1 MVYASDFQQK
11 RNPSNLDSSNLKR
24 MLIFCVIQGSAEV
37 VYMIKSGSTEA
48 APVAARVNVTG
59 LNGRMKRS
67 VFIGQAVRGGRVGRG
82 TCSGPVGRRLPIRQ
96 RQRKDISTRR
106 SRIEEEA
113 KLQARKIDHTVFR
126 EMVAKCIIK
135 HDLPFAY
142 VEYERVRSVWKY
154 LNANVNFIIRNTATT
169 DVLKLYENETE
180 NLKRELVELPGRISF
195 TSDFWISQEDY
206 MCLTA
211 HYIDNNWKLNNKI
224 IAFFAFKPPH
234 TGMHIAMEIL
244 QKWQDWRI
252 EKKCSPSR
260 EYFHVRCAAH
270 ILNIIVQIG
279 LKDIGPAL
287 GKSEAKIKI
296 EDLRTKL
303 TTLFESYENKSIFTS
318 SSKETRETNQ
328 QSEKNVGQK
337 RCFGNYEIILDV
349 LTVGGRLMLV
359 DMAGSENI
367 DQAGQTWFEAK
378 MQILF

>member
-1 MVYASDFQQK
+1 
-11 RNPSNLDSSNLKR
+11 
-24 MLIFCVIQGSAEV
+24 VIWTKD
-37 VYMIKSGSTEA
+37 KSGKAVERAQCKHCKNHYAYHPHKNDTKSYNHHLEKCKIRLKNA
-48 APVAARVNVTG
+48 DISKMMVNV
-59 LNGRMKRS
+59 K
-67 VFIGQAVRGGRVGRG
+67 
-82 TCSGPVGRRLPIRQ
+82 
-96 RQRKDISTRR
+96 
-106 SRIEEEA
+106 A
-113 KLQARKIDHTVFR
+113 KLQARKIDHMVFR

-211 HYIDNNWKLNNKI
+211 HYIDNNWKFNNKI

-260 EYFHVRCAAH
+260 
-270 ILNIIVQIG
+270 
-279 LKDIGPAL
+279 
-287 GKSEAKIKI
+287 
-296 EDLRTKL
+296 
-303 TTLFESYENKSIFTS
+303 
-318 SSKETRETNQ
+318 
-328 QSEKNVGQK
+328 
-337 RCFGNYEIILDV
+337 
-349 LTVGGRLMLV
+349 
-359 DMAGSENI
+359 
-367 DQAGQTWFEAK
+367 
-378 MQILF
+378 